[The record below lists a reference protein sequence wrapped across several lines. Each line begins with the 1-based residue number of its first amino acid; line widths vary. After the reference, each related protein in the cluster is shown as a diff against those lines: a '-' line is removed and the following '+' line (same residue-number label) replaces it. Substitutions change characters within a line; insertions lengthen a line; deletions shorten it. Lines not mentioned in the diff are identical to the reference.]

1 MNDNAAERY
10 LLGELTE
17 SEADAFEAHVF
28 ECHLCAADVRDGSMM
43 MKAGRQ
49 FVREERDERDRRE
62 KEKENERRI
71 TVRRSLAAAAMLVI
85 GIALYFMIPS
95 PPDNLKH
102 PPVSR
107 DFQLYLGD
115 ARRGGVADEKVIPA
129 GYDRAL
135 LNVDVASPI
144 PYPRYVLTVHDA
156 RGQQIGK
163 SETVTAAK
171 TEEPVPLTLLL
182 RDLPAGSYGVVIEG
196 VREDG
201 KRSKVTTLSFEI
213 RNHGP

>member
-1 MNDNAAERY
+1 MEHTQAMTDEVAERY

-17 SEADAFEAHVF
+17 PEAEAFEEHFF
-28 ECHLCAADVRDGSMM
+28 ECHLCAADVRDGSLM
-43 MKAGRQ
+43 MKAGRK
-49 FVREERDERDRRE
+49 VVIDD
-62 KEKENERRI
+62 KNYWKK
-71 TVRRSLAAAAMLVI
+71 VWLGVAAAALLVI
-85 GIALYFMIPS
+85 GIGLDVIR
-95 PPDNLKH
+95 PPAPDDVKH

>member
-1 MNDNAAERY
+1 MEHIQAINDNAAERY

-17 SEADAFEAHVF
+17 SDADAFEEHFF
-28 ECHLCAADVRDGSMM
+28 ECHLCAADVRDGSLM
-43 MKAGRQ
+43 MKEGRR
-49 FVREERDERDRRE
+49 FVIAERKRN
-62 KEKENERRI
+62 K
-71 TVRRSLAAAAMLVI
+71 TAWLPLAAAALLVI
-85 GIALYFMIPS
+85 GIGFPALRTFMHRPQ
-95 PPDNLKH
+95 
-102 PPVSR
+102 PVSK

-135 LNVDVASPI
+135 LTVDVASPI
-144 PYPRYVLTVHDA
+144 PYPRYVLTVRDA
-156 RGQQIGK
+156 SGRQIGDTK
-163 SETVTAAK
+163 TVTAAE

-213 RNHGP
+213 RNHSP